1 MSYQLTAQS
10 RTDLGRA
17 AKRLHDRGLVPAVVY
32 GAGTDPQSVSVNA
45 SEFRQVYRKAGTSS
59 LIDLTVEGGAPVK
72 ALIKEVQVFPITME
86 PFHVD
91 FQRIRM
97 DREMTVE
104 VPLTFVGESKA
115 VKEFAGT
122 LVKSLATIQIRC
134 LPADLPHHIEVD
146 LAPLATFDD
155 MISVGTLPL
164 PKGVTAVTTA
174 DVTIATVT
182 PPLTEEQLKK
192 LEEGSG
198 PADVTAI
205 KTEAEEKKAAEEAK
219 KAEEAAAEK
228 K

>member
-1 MSYQLTAQS
+1 
-10 RTDLGRA
+10 
-17 AKRLHDRGLVPAVVY
+17 
-32 GAGTDPQSVSVNA
+32 
-45 SEFRQVYRKAGTSS
+45 
-59 LIDLTVEGGAPVK
+59 
-72 ALIKEVQVFPITME
+72 
-86 PFHVD
+86 
-91 FQRIRM
+91 
-97 DREMTVE
+97 
-104 VPLTFVGESKA
+104 
-115 VKEFAGT
+115 
-122 LVKSLATIQIRC
+122 
-134 LPADLPHHIEVD
+134 
-146 LAPLATFDD
+146 